1 MGQQEQAPSGT
12 DSKQPKDLDV
22 GEYAESFGALK
33 TSMSQG
39 RDLRKRKADLK
50 AYREQTARDKA
61 TYEDEANIL
70 ANYDQVVGE
79 QRDLIASTQR
89 ELDVQAEHMDRL
101 NADLAQA
108 KGDLATTRSHDESAL
123 ADLKRELDAKVK
135 ASESA
140 YNQAKRVSEQ
150 AKTRHEQAQSTSS
163 ENEMLEVLERAD
175 QQKAAAK
182 DAFKSERDTAKRAY
196 KKQKDAF
203 GKAEKPLETK
213 VDKLEDEVK
222 QLSAAITKNR
232 GTIAAAQQRVAYCEQ
247 VHDDPARV
255 ETLKA
260 EIERREEQAQRM
272 QADIDALADRRAE
285 VKKSTGKAKG
295 ALIALAVLVVV
306 VIVAIVVVTTRGF

>member
-1 MGQQEQAPSGT
+1 
-12 DSKQPKDLDV
+12 
-22 GEYAESFGALK
+22 
-33 TSMSQG
+33 MS
-39 RDLRKRKADLK
+39 RK
-50 AYREQTARDKA
+50 
-61 TYEDEANIL
+61 
-70 ANYDQVVGE
+70 
-79 QRDLIASTQR
+79 
-89 ELDVQAEHMDRL
+89 
-101 NADLAQA
+101 
-108 KGDLATTRSHDESAL
+108 
-123 ADLKRELDAKVK
+123 KRELDAKVK

-140 YNQAKRVSEQ
+140 YDQAKRASEQ
-150 AKTRHEQAQSTSS
+150 AKTRHEQAQGTSS
-163 ENEMLEVLERAD
+163 ESEMLEVLERAD

-203 GKAEKPLETK
+203 DKAEKPLETK
-213 VDKLEDEVK
+213 VGKLEDEVK

-260 EIERREEQAQRM
+260 EIERREAQEQRM
-272 QADIDALADRRAE
+272 QADIDELADQRAE

-306 VIVAIVVVTTRGF
+306 IIVAIVVVTTRGF

>member
-1 MGQQEQAPSGT
+1 MAQQEQAPSGT

-50 AYREQTARDKA
+50 AYREQTAKDKA

-70 ANYDQVVGE
+70 ANYDQIVGE
-79 QRDLIASTQR
+79 QRDLIASTQH
-89 ELDVQAEHMDRL
+89 ELDVQTERMDRL

-140 YNQAKRVSEQ
+140 YDQAKRANEQ
-150 AKTRHEQAQSTSS
+150 AKTRHEQSQGTSS
-163 ENEMLEVLERAD
+163 ESEMLEVLERSD
-175 QQKAAAK
+175 QQRAAAK
-182 DAFKSERDTAKRAY
+182 DAFD
-196 KKQKDAF
+196 
-203 GKAEKPLETK
+203 KAEKPLETK
-213 VDKLEDEVK
+213 VGKLEDEVK
-222 QLSAAITKNR
+222 QLGAAITRNR
-232 GTIAAAQQRVAYCEQ
+232 GAIAAAQQRVAYCEQ

-260 EIERREEQAQRM
+260 EIERREEQAQLM

-295 ALIALAVLVVV
+295 ALIALAVLVAI

>member
-1 MGQQEQAPSGT
+1 MAQQEQAPSGT

-50 AYREQTARDKA
+50 AYREQTAKDKA

-70 ANYDQVVGE
+70 ANYDQIVGE
-79 QRDLIASTQR
+79 QRDLIASTQHER
-89 ELDVQAEHMDRL
+89 DVQTEHMDRL

-140 YNQAKRVSEQ
+140 YDQAKRANEQ
-150 AKTRHEQAQSTSS
+150 AKTRHEQSQGTSS
-163 ENEMLEVLERAD
+163 ESEMLEVLERSD
-175 QQKAAAK
+175 QQRAAAK

-203 GKAEKPLETK
+203 DKAEKPLETK
-213 VDKLEDEVK
+213 VGKLEDEVK
-222 QLSAAITKNR
+222 QLGAAITRNR
-232 GTIAAAQQRVAYCEQ
+232 GAIAAAQQRVAYCEQ

-260 EIERREEQAQRM
+260 EIERREEQAQLM

-295 ALIALAVLVVV
+295 ALIALAVLVAI